1 MPAKRTPRRVLHLD
15 WRPDFENV
23 FTLVGEAWTRPKTV
37 KVTATKTR
45 SIWEAR
51 FVAEDGSLRRLRVRL
66 AHLTD
71 GSAEVLEESVSAS
84 WSVRSRDLKAAR
96 DAAR

>member
-1 MPAKRTPRRVLHLD
+1 MPTKRTPRRILHLD
-15 WRPDFENV
+15 WKPHFENV
-23 FTLVGEAWTRPKTV
+23 FTLVDAAWARPKTV

-51 FVAEDGSLRRLRVRL
+51 FVAQDGSLRRLRVRL
-66 AHLTD
+66 AHLAD
-71 GSAEVLEESVSAS
+71 GSAEVLEESVSVS
-84 WSVRSRDLKAAR
+84 WSVSSRDLKAAR